1 MAQNQLTATK
11 ASAMY
16 VDNYVSAAN
25 AAARSYKRA
34 AVVSEEVARGIDG
47 AAKEVEGIQIEQ
59 FVAERTV
66 TNSFIWTLLG
76 IILGVLFT
84 LIVTRRSRKQISI
97 DKVNDQFEIR
107 IENLNQVSSTLQNSK
122 PKPKLKPKPKKSPQK
137 RKQAQAPKK
146 KSRR

>member
-1 MAQNQLTATK
+1 MAQNQLTTAK

-16 VDNYVSAAN
+16 VGNYVSAAN
-25 AAARSYKRA
+25 SAARSYRRA

-66 TNSFIWTLLG
+66 TNSFRWTFLG

-97 DKVNDQFEIR
+97 DKVSDQVEIR
-107 IENLNQVSSTLQNSK
+107 IENLNHVTNTLQNGK
-122 PKPKLKPKPKKSPQK
+122 PRPKPNKSPQK
-137 RKQAQAPKK
+137 RKKAPAPKK
-146 KSRR
+146 KTRR